1 MLTLKSPFYK
11 IVFDHLRTARGQ
23 IALSMLF
30 LAGSS
35 AMQVLEPWTLKIA
48 VDYVL
53 LAKNVPHKI
62 GFLAD
67 LIHGNPITALLLLG
81 AAQVV
86 IVMSA
91 GACAYGQQFITFR
104 IGYELVHK
112 LRSTLFDHLQRLP
125 LAFHNRS
132 RTGELM
138 SKITA
143 DTTTLRDTYT
153 EYLLT
158 MASNFV
164 MLIFMLGVML
174 VMDWR
179 LGLVVAASFPI
190 LSAVLYQISRRMK
203 AAARRTRAREGNL
216 ASRLR
221 EMLGAV
227 SVVQAFGRESY
238 ERERFDEES
247 TSVTEESIRA
257 IRIQR
262 AGSRLVNMIT
272 ALGSAAV
279 LVFGGMRALQGHITP
294 GDLLV
299 FLTYVQRT
307 YKPVRNTARLS
318 TRMAKATASAERI
331 NEILETVPEVKDLPD
346 AIAVT
351 ELKGDIRFENVTF
364 AYQPGKPVL
373 EGLSFH
379 IPAGKRVAV
388 VGASGAGKST
398 ISNLLVRLCEPSAGR
413 ILVDGHDLRQYQC
426 DSLRRSVGMVFQ
438 NSLLFGSTIRENI
451 AYGKL
456 DASDEEIEEAARQAH
471 AHDFITR
478 LPNGYDEVL
487 SEGGSTLSGGQRQRL
502 CIARALVRR
511 PSILLMDEPTTAVD
525 VESEALIRAAM
536 QRVHAGKTML
546 MVAHQIYTV
555 QDADLILVLKDGRI
569 VEQGTHDELVAQR
582 GHYCD
587 LFKLSAAHP
596 MQPGGMTLCA
606 SHP

>member
-1 MLTLKSPFYK
+1 MARLNTPFYQ

-23 IALSMLF
+23 IAVSLLF
-30 LAGSS
+30 LAASS
-35 AMQVLEPWTLKIA
+35 GLQVLEPWTLKIV
-48 VDYVL
+48 VDYL
-53 LAKNVPHKI
+53 LLGKPVPHRI
-62 GFLAD
+62 DFLSG
-67 LIHGNPITALLLLG
+67 LLHGNPVTALLMLG

-86 IVMSA
+86 IVVTA
-91 GACAYGQQFITFR
+91 GSFAYGQQFITFR
-104 IGYELVHK
+104 IGYQLVHK
-112 LRSTLFDHLQRLP
+112 LRSELFDHLQRLP
-125 LAFHNRS
+125 LSFHNRA

-138 SKITA
+138 QKITA

-158 MASNFV
+158 MASNFA
-164 MLIFMLGVML
+164 MLIFMMVVML
-174 VMDWR
+174 IIDWR
-179 LGLVVAASFPI
+179 LGLIVVASFPL

-203 AAARRTRAREGNL
+203 VAARRTRAREGNL
-216 ASRLR
+216 AARLR

-238 ERERFDEES
+238 ERDRFDEES
-247 TSVTEESIRA
+247 NSVTEESIRA

-272 ALGSAAV
+272 AIGSAAV
-279 LVFGGMRALQGHITP
+279 LVFGGMRAIGGHITP
-294 GDLLV
+294 GDLLI

-318 TRMAKATASAERI
+318 ARMAKASASAERI
-331 NEILETVPEVKDLPD
+331 NEILEAVPDVKDIPS
-346 AIAVT
+346 AIEAKD
-351 ELKGDIRFENVTF
+351 LKGEICFENVSF

-373 EGLSFH
+373 SSLSFL

-398 ISNLLVRLCEPSAGR
+398 ISNLLVRLCDPSEGR
-413 ILVDGHDLRQYQC
+413 ILVDGVDLRHYQC
-426 DSLRRSVGMVFQ
+426 ESLRRSVGMVFQ
-438 NSLLFGSTIRENI
+438 NSLLFGSSIRENI

-456 DASDEEIEEAARQAH
+456 DATDEEIEDAARQAH
-471 AHDFITR
+471 AHEFIAQ

-487 SEGGSTLSGGQRQRL
+487 AEGGSTLSGGQRQRL

-525 VESEALIRAAM
+525 VESEALIRGAM

-555 QDADLILVLKDGRI
+555 QDADLILVLKGGRI
-569 VEQGTHDELVAQR
+569 VEQGTHEELMAR
-582 GHYCD
+582 GGHYCE
-587 LFKLSAAHP
+587 LFKLSP
-596 MQPGGMTLCA
+596 
-606 SHP
+606 SHAT

>member
-1 MLTLKSPFYK
+1 
-11 IVFDHLRTARGQ
+11 
-23 IALSMLF
+23 
-30 LAGSS
+30 
-35 AMQVLEPWTLKIA
+35 
-48 VDYVL
+48 
-53 LAKNVPHKI
+53 
-62 GFLAD
+62 
-67 LIHGNPITALLLLG
+67 
-81 AAQVV
+81 
-86 IVMSA
+86 
-91 GACAYGQQFITFR
+91 
-104 IGYELVHK
+104 
-112 LRSTLFDHLQRLP
+112 
-125 LAFHNRS
+125 
-132 RTGELM
+132 
-138 SKITA
+138 
-143 DTTTLRDTYT
+143 
-153 EYLLT
+153 
-158 MASNFV
+158 
-164 MLIFMLGVML
+164 
-174 VMDWR
+174 
-179 LGLVVAASFPI
+179 
-190 LSAVLYQISRRMK
+190 
-203 AAARRTRAREGNL
+203 
-216 ASRLR
+216 
-221 EMLGAV
+221 V

-238 ERERFDEES
+238 ERDRFDEES
-247 TSVTEESIRA
+247 SSVTEESIRA

-351 ELKGDIRFENVTF
+351 ELKGDIRFDNVTF

-398 ISNLLVRLCEPSAGR
+398 ISNLLVRLCEPTDGR

-426 DSLRRSVGMVFQ
+426 DALRRSVGMVFQ

-471 AHDFITR
+471 AHDFISR

-569 VEQGTHDELVAQR
+569 VEQGTHDELVAQG

-587 LFKLSAAHP
+587 LFKLSAAHA